1 MESEIMSFS
10 TTERFT
16 SLIERLPDCLHWSPD
31 GEIRVVGRRI
41 SLFNILKSFEELG
54 ESPETI
60 AESYELPLGLV
71 REVIAFT
78 NDHRPE
84 VDPYMADYRAELD
97 CQLAAYKPSPAQ
109 LRIHGLMEEQE
120 AQQARRDS

>member
-1 MESEIMSFS
+1 MSIS
-10 TTERFT
+10 ARERYT

-41 SLFNILKSFEELG
+41 SLFDLLKSFEELE

-60 AESYELPLGLV
+60 AENYELPLGLV
-71 REVIAFT
+71 REVIAFA

-84 VDPYMADYRAELD
+84 VDPYMVDYRAELD
-97 CQLAAYKPSPAQ
+97 RQLATYTPSPAQ
-109 LRIHGLMEEQE
+109 LRIRRLMEEQE
-120 AQQARRDS
+120 AKQARRES

>member
-1 MESEIMSFS
+1 MEKFEA
-10 TTERFT
+10 
-16 SLIERLPDCLHWSPD
+16 LIERLPPCLHWHPD

-41 SLFNILKSFEELG
+41 SLFNILKSLDELG

-60 AESYELPLGLV
+60 AENYELPPGLV
-71 REVIAFT
+71 REVIAFA

-84 VDPYMADYRAELD
+84 VDPYMADYRAELER
-97 CQLAAYKPSPAQ
+97 QYAEYTPSPAQ
-109 LRIHGLMEEQE
+109 LRIRKLIEERM